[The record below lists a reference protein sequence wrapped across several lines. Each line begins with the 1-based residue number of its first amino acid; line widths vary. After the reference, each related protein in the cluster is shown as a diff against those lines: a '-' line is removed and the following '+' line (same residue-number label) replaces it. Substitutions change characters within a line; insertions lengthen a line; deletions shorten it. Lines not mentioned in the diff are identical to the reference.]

1 MKHNKFFRLATI
13 FLLAIIAFSGCKKN
27 KADENTSHYSAT
39 LRAQAGENLNDQTTI
54 SNSVPRRIVSLS
66 PAATEILCEVGAID
80 QIVAR
85 SDFSD
90 YPSEVLSKPVVG
102 GFDGKTLSIENILS
116 FNPDFVYLTSGMHD
130 YLIPLLRSQKIEYF
144 VSSDSSVKGILSE
157 IRKIGKITGHAKLAE
172 TKANELEKQIA
183 EIKKSAQKMS
193 KNAKSVYWEIWSP
206 PYMSIGKNS
215 FINELIEI
223 AGGKNIFSDVDEA
236 YPIVS
241 EEQIIAR
248 MPEVIIIPTDLSS
261 DADAIKNRAGWNA
274 IPAVKNNK
282 IFALDAN
289 SISRPSPRIVDSL
302 KLIQE
307 CLEK

>member
-1 MKHNKFFRLATI
+1 MKIKVRRFSRFVVFLFFVAV
-13 FLLAIIAFSGCKKN
+13 FAFSGCKKSG
-27 KADENTSHYSAT
+27 KGHF
-39 LRAQAGENLNDQTTI
+39 ENLNDQIENFNDKTTQ
-54 SNSVPRRIVSLS
+54 NESVPHRIVSLS

-130 YLIPLLRSQKIEYF
+130 YLIPLLRAQKIEYF

-172 TKANELEKQIA
+172 TKATQIEKQIA
-183 EIKKSAQKMS
+183 EIKKSSPKT
-193 KNAKSVYWEIWSP
+193 KKSVYWEIWSP

-223 AGGKNIFSDVDEA
+223 AGGKNIFSDIDEA

-241 EEQIIAR
+241 EEEIIAR
-248 MPEVIIIPTDLSS
+248 LPEVIIIPTDLAS
-261 DADAIKNRAGWNA
+261 DSEAIKNRAGWKA
-274 IPAVKNNK
+274 IPAVKNDK

-289 SISRPSPRIVDSL
+289 TISRPSPRIVDSL